1 MLKRAGIAAFT
12 ALSLMLGL
20 GGVQDAK
27 AGILEEVK
35 ARGVMRCGVNEYGPA
50 LTAMNENGQW
60 AGFYTDFCRAFA
72 AAALGDA
79 RAVDFVSVSSLDRF
93 NALQQ
98 KAIDVLSEAS
108 TWTSDRDMNGLA
120 FPAIF
125 MMDGQGF
132 LVRRESGISGLDQLK
147 NRRICVV
154 SHATSVGGL
163 NRVNAAR
170 GLSFKVQEYS
180 SIQGSFAAFFNM
192 QPDFRTPPL
201 FLYLTLLI
209 SRCGVSV
216 EAAAFILQNLCTVT
230 LLLFSLA
237 VVRLFFRN
245 NLYAFMTAA
254 VVAFHP
260 TLFDLS
266 FVLGRELLYLALLAA
281 FTYCIL
287 VYLRNGGLA
296 ASTLAGGATALCM
309 LTRYEGVELTILA
322 LSFFPTVWL
331 TRLRPGRSALAAALL
346 FYAGLIA
353 AFLVCGV
360 LIGFL
365 PVLPELAMN
374 SIQSIFTEHYV
385 HAVFN

>member
-1 MLKRAGIAAFT
+1 VSCL
-12 ALSLMLGL
+12 
-20 GGVQDAK
+20 AK
-27 AGILEEVK
+27 IE
-35 ARGVMRCGVNEYGPA
+35 RF
-50 LTAMNENGQW
+50 LTA
-60 AGFYTDFCRAFA
+60 
-72 AAALGDA
+72 
-79 RAVDFVSVSSLDRF
+79 RF
-93 NALQQ
+93 HGRYFSA
-98 KAIDVLSEAS
+98 
-108 TWTSDRDMNGLA
+108 
-120 FPAIF
+120 
-125 MMDGQGF
+125 
-132 LVRRESGISGLDQLK
+132 
-147 NRRICVV
+147 
-154 SHATSVGGL
+154 
-163 NRVNAAR
+163 VNAAFFVIVAVLAR
-170 GLSFKVQEYS
+170 VIYRWRVPPIISRDSVTYIGQ
-180 SIQGSFAAFFNM
+180 IQAWLASGSFAAFFNM

>member
-1 MLKRAGIAAFT
+1 
-12 ALSLMLGL
+12 
-20 GGVQDAK
+20 
-27 AGILEEVK
+27 
-35 ARGVMRCGVNEYGPA
+35 
-50 LTAMNENGQW
+50 MNENGQW

-180 SIQGSFAAFFNM
+180 SIQGSFAAFFDRQCDAVSTDGIILASLRQQMAPN
-192 QPDFRTPPL
+192 PNEYVFLPERITREPL
-201 FLYLTLLI
+201 
-209 SRCGVSV
+209 SP
-216 EAAAFILQNLCTVT
+216 
-230 LLLFSLA
+230 
-237 VVRLFFRN
+237 VVLKNDRHWEDIIRW
-245 NLYAFMTAA
+245 
-254 VVAFHP
+254 
-260 TLFDLS
+260 
-266 FVLGRELLYLALLAA
+266 
-281 FTYCIL
+281 
-287 VYLRNGGLA
+287 
-296 ASTLAGGATALCM
+296 
-309 LTRYEGVELTILA
+309 TILA
-322 LSFFPTVWL
+322 T
-331 TRLRPGRSALAAALL
+331 
-346 FYAGLIA
+346 IA
-353 AFLVCGV
+353 AEEKGITSANLKQH
-360 LIGFL
+360 
-365 PVLPELAMN
+365 MN
-374 SIQSIFTEHYV
+374 STDPEIRRLLGLEGDMGARLGLDKTWAARVIEQVGNYGEIYNRNLTKVLGIERGQNSLVGQGGILWAPPFR
-385 HAVFN
+385 